1 MLRTEPRFFGCDV
14 IVGTGTV
21 RVCMIFM
28 HRLTESVVTL
38 VFDYGSLSRIVC
50 FQS

>member
-1 MLRTEPRFFGCDV
+1 MLRIEPRFFGCDV

-28 HRLTESVVTL
+28 HRWTEFAVML
-38 VFDYGSLSRIVC
+38 VFDYSSLSQIVSS
-50 FQS
+50 QS